1 MESVRRTATTALSA
15 DTVLENSPQNNA
27 RIAGLFYLA
36 MVVLGVFGL
45 LYVPGQIIVPD
56 DPALTVSHIIES
68 ESLLRMGIVSA
79 LLTQV
84 VFIFL
89 ALALYRVLYIV
100 DRKQALLMVILA
112 IVGIPIA
119 MINEINPI
127 AALLIAKNPRI
138 VGADQMQDSVMF
150 FLDLQK
156 TGINIASIFWG
167 LWLLPFGYLIIRSD
181 FLPKILGVFL
191 IVDGTAYVIDFFTAF
206 LAPNFDFTFTDFAI
220 GELLIMLWLVLRGLN
235 AEKWKQQAQKIA

>member
-1 MESVRRTATTALSA
+1 MESVRTATTTFLPDS
-15 DTVLENSPQNNA
+15 VVENSPQTNA
-27 RIAGLFYLA
+27 RIAGLVYLA
-36 MVVLGVFGL
+36 MVILGVFGL

-68 ESLLRMGIVSA
+68 ESLLRMGIVSE

-119 MINEINPI
+119 MLNEINPL
-127 AALLIAKNPRI
+127 AALFIAKNPDI
-138 VGADQMQDSVMF
+138 VGADRMQDSVMF

-156 TGINIASIFWG
+156 TGISIASIFWG
-167 LWLLPFGYLIIRSD
+167 LWLLPFGYLVIRSD
-181 FLPKILGVFL
+181 FLPKILGVLL
-191 IVDGTAYVIDFFTAF
+191 IVDGTAYVLDFFTAL
-206 LAPNFDFTFTDFAI
+206 LAPNFGFAFTDFVF
-220 GELLIMLWLVLRGLN
+220 GELLIMLWLVIRGLD
-235 AEKWKQQAQKIA
+235 AEKWKQQAQRMT